1 MAPARE
7 GAEGAPIAHR
17 EDGDDHSSR
26 DDVDFF
32 TPRAA
37 LVFGACM
44 VGALFWEEAME
55 LRVRATE
62 VVFGEK
68 AEGPV
73 FVAPTRAGTTGTTAP
88 ARERSRDGEGGA
100 PAAPRVP
107 AAPFPDEADAE
118 GDDEETPRAASSNDS
133 SNDSS
138 EDPTTS
144 YPPPDPSWRFPRSP
158 RRWEAR
164 GAVLVGSARWATR
177 RM

>member
-118 GDDEETPRAASSNDS
+118 GDDEEKLPAAYASSNDS
-133 SNDSS
+133 S
-138 EDPTTS
+138 EGPTTS
-144 YPPPDPSWRFPRSP
+144 EPPPGPSSRSPRSP
-158 RRWEAR
+158 RRWAAR
-164 GAVLVGSARWATR
+164 GAALGGSARSATR
-177 RM
+177 RT